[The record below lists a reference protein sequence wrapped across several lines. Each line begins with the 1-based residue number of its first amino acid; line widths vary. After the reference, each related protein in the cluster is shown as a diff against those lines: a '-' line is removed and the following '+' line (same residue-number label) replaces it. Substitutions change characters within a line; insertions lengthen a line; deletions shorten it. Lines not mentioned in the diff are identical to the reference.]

1 VPPALPVPAVSV
13 PVVPIPAVP
22 AAPAPLVPPVAF
34 ALLLLLDAVSPVPRG
49 PDEEL
54 PGLVLLALELL
65 PAGVFCD
72 LLSLS
77 LRPQAE
83 TDNASAAAAA
93 IQVYFMVGLPNRIR
107 VTQRKCRA
115 AVFGAQAACSA
126 IIRSIA

>member
-1 VPPALPVPAVSV
+1 MPPALPVPAVSV

-22 AAPAPLVPPVAF
+22 AAPAPLVPPVA
-34 ALLLLLDAVSPVPRG
+34 LVLLLLDAVSPVPRG

-77 LRPQAE
+77 
-83 TDNASAAAAA
+83 
-93 IQVYFMVGLPNRIR
+93 
-107 VTQRKCRA
+107 
-115 AVFGAQAACSA
+115 
-126 IIRSIA
+126 